1 MVLEYFKFYY
11 EGIFYLKLK
20 YTLSLKSL
28 GSDFLKEINT
38 FIQQRCIK
46 LIKSD
51 SKAIRIIIFHYI
63 IELFQTKAVLW
74 TLYS

>member
-1 MVLEYFKFYY
+1 MYIL
-11 EGIFYLKLK
+11 LKLK

-28 GSDFLKEINT
+28 GSDFFKEMNT
-38 FIQQRCIK
+38 FIQQRWIK

-63 IELFQTKAVLW
+63 I
-74 TLYS
+74 